1 VHFAFEAFEG
11 VAATTD
17 PPFGTTGG
25 GETTTEFPLLTG
37 ATRGAETMTEPPLL
51 TGTTG
56 EVCFTA
62 PPKAFGFLGPPTAL
76 WAKAG

>member
-1 VHFAFEAFEG
+1 MHFAFEAFEG
-11 VAATTD
+11 AATATD
-17 PPFGTTGG
+17 PPLGATGG
-25 GETTTEFPLLTG
+25 DETTTEFPLLTG

-62 PPKAFGFLGPPTAL
+62 PSAFGFLGPPTAL
-76 WAKAG
+76 WAQAG